1 MTPTAT
7 EQLLVQIDKLVAEG
21 ELVLTTKFN
30 RSRGDYFDEGDPY
43 VETQLFRK
51 WLASCQN
58 LIHHIG
64 KPAQV
69 WQRQFEGP
77 FANQMVTVQSLLGTL
92 QSLRE
97 AVKDELL
104 QRLEDLVAADAF
116 ANLLEQADELL
127 RKDYVLAS
135 GVLCRAVL
143 EEHLRLLCT
152 RHDCL
157 PPDRPTIND
166 LNQALY
172 KETQLN
178 KLAMQSVTAMAT
190 AGNHCAHNLQP
201 PLSREDVENLLRG
214 VRNFLVRHA
223 VP

>member
-7 EQLLVQIDKLVAEG
+7 DRLLTQIDKLIAEA
-21 ELVLTTKFN
+21 EWVLTTKFT
-30 RSRGDYFDEGDPY
+30 RSRGDYFDDGDPY
-43 VETQLFRK
+43 VEAQPFQK
-51 WLASCQN
+51 WLTSCQN
-58 LIHHIG
+58 LIHHVG

-69 WQRQFEGP
+69 WQRKFEGQ
-77 FANQMVTVQSLLGTL
+77 FRNQVVTVQALLGTL

-157 PPDRPTIND
+157 PFDRPTIND
-166 LNQALY
+166 LNQALC
-172 KETQLN
+172 KETHLN
-178 KLAMQSVTAMAT
+178 KLAMQSVTLMAT

-201 PLSREDVENLLRG
+201 PLSREEVENLLRG